1 MSVGQMNK
9 SASENVSQESVPP
22 LSLFSSKD
30 IYIVRANQN
39 EGRPIWSKFKINN
52 RVSIFKTFDFRV
64 CDMILTGS
72 GLITKN
78 MMGSE

>member
-1 MSVGQMNK
+1 MKVTEEKEKELYMYVNMSVGQMNK

-39 EGRPIWSKFKINN
+39 QGRNHMVKI
-52 RVSIFKTFDFRV
+52 
-64 CDMILTGS
+64 
-72 GLITKN
+72 
-78 MMGSE
+78 